1 MNLGRAK
8 LILIIAFAGLN
19 IFLAYH
25 LFWPDFGRLT
35 RMAVTA
41 EDLRATEAML
51 NEKNYFL
58 ETSPDRTIRTGYFL
72 TVSRSLE
79 FQRQVLL
86 RMLQEGAEFSHS
98 DEGTNYQKDEKT
110 AVIQSTGLIRVLYTP
125 PQELA
130 DTSDDLDDREA
141 RVLAEKFLIE
151 EHLMPKGAV
160 FDYVENISPGTRVL
174 HYYQVVDG
182 VAIFTGQLKVIIEDN
197 RIRSVEIYWVHPAE
211 DSPGREMEVISA
223 IEALSNLVRDLG
235 PSDEPQLVT
244 SITLGY
250 FSGEIDAE
258 KWEISPVWR
267 IVLQN
272 EQVYYINAFTGNLEQ
287 DSIIPDQLSKN
298 E

>member
-19 IFLAYH
+19 FFLAYH

-35 RMAVTA
+35 RMTVTV
-41 EDLRATEAML
+41 EDLRVSETML

-58 ETSPDRTIRTGYFL
+58 ETSLDRSIRTGSFL

-98 DEGTNYQKDEKT
+98 DEGTFYQKDEKIV
-110 AVIQSTGLIRVLYTP
+110 VIQSTGLIRVIYTP
-125 PQELA
+125 PHELA
-130 DTSDDLDDREA
+130 DASDDLDDREVRA
-141 RVLAEKFLIE
+141 LAENFLIE
-151 EHLMPKGAV
+151 ESLMPTGAM
-160 FDYVENISPGTRVL
+160 FDYVENINPGARIL
-174 HYYQVVDG
+174 YYYQLIDD
-182 VAIFTGQLKVIIEDN
+182 VAIFTGQLKVIIEGN
-197 RIRSVEIYWVHPAE
+197 KIRSVEIYWVHPAE

-223 IEALSNLVRDLG
+223 IEALANLVRDLG
-235 PSDEPQLVT
+235 PSDEPQLIT

-267 IVLQN
+267 IILQN

-287 DSIIPDQLSKN
+287 DSIIPDQLS
-298 E
+298 

>member
-8 LILIIAFAGLN
+8 LILIIAFTGLN
-19 IFLAYH
+19 LFLAYH

-35 RMAVTA
+35 RMAFTA
-41 EDLRATEAML
+41 EDLHATEAVL
-51 NEKNYFL
+51 KEKNYYL
-58 ETSPDRTIRTGYFL
+58 ETSLDRTIRTGSFL

-98 DEGTNYQKDEKT
+98 DEGTFYQKDEKT

-130 DTSDDLDDREA
+130 GTADVLDDREV
-141 RVLAEKFLIE
+141 RVLTENFLLN
-151 EHLMPKGAV
+151 EHLMPNGAV
-160 FDYVENISPGTRVL
+160 FDYMENIGPGDRIL
-174 HYYQVVDG
+174 HYYQIIDD
-182 VAIFTGQLKVIIEDN
+182 VAIFTGQLKVIIVEN
-197 RIRSVEIYWVHPAE
+197 RVRSVEIYWVDPAE
-211 DSPGREMEVISA
+211 DNPGREMEVISA

-235 PSDEPQLVT
+235 PSDEPQSIT

-267 IVLQN
+267 IMIQN

-287 DSIIPDQLSKN
+287 DTIIPDQLS
-298 E
+298 

>member
-8 LILIIAFAGLN
+8 LILIIAFTGLN
-19 IFLAYH
+19 LFLAYH

-41 EDLRATEAML
+41 EELRATEVML
-51 NEKNYFL
+51 NEKNYYL
-58 ETSPDRTIRTGYFL
+58 ETSPDRSIRTGAFL

-98 DEGTNYQKDEKT
+98 DEGTFYQKDEKT
-110 AVIQSTGLIRVLYTP
+110 AVIQTTGLIRVIYTP
-125 PQELA
+125 PHELA
-130 DTSDDLDDREA
+130 GRSDELDDRE
-141 RVLAEKFLIE
+141 VKSYAENFLIK
-151 EHLMPKGAV
+151 EHLMPAGAV
-160 FDYVENISPGTRVL
+160 FDYVENISSGARVL
-174 HYYQVVDG
+174 HYYQVIDD

-197 RIRSVEIYWVHPAE
+197 RIRSVEIYWVHPVE

-223 IEALSNLVRDLG
+223 VEALSNLVRDLG
-235 PSDEPQLVT
+235 PSDEPQLIT

-250 FSGEIDAE
+250 FSGEIVAE

-267 IVLQN
+267 IVLQDD
-272 EQVYYINAFTGNLEQ
+272 QVYYINAFTGNLEQ
-287 DSIIPDQLSKN
+287 DSIIPDQLS
-298 E
+298 

>member
-19 IFLAYH
+19 LFLAYH

-35 RMAVTA
+35 RMAFTA

-51 NEKNYFL
+51 NEKNYYL
-58 ETSPDRTIRTGYFL
+58 ETSLDRTIRTGSFL

-98 DEGTNYQKDEKT
+98 DVGTFYQKDEKI

-125 PQELA
+125 PYELA
-130 DTSDDLDDREA
+130 GTSDDLDDRA
-141 RVLAEKFLIE
+141 VRVLAENFLIE
-151 EHLMPKGAV
+151 ESLMPEGAV
-160 FDYVENISPGTRVL
+160 FDYVQHINPDARIL
-174 HYYQVVDG
+174 HYYQSIDD
-182 VAIFTGQLKVIIEDN
+182 VAIFTGQLKVIIEGN
-197 RIRSVEIYWVHPAE
+197 KIRSVEIYWVHPAE

-223 IEALSNLVRDLG
+223 IEALANLVRDLG
-235 PSDEPQLVT
+235 PSDEAQLIT

-267 IVLQN
+267 IILQN

-287 DSIIPDQLSKN
+287 DSIIPDQLS
-298 E
+298 

>member
-8 LILIIAFAGLN
+8 LILIIAFTGLN
-19 IFLAYH
+19 LFLAYH

-41 EDLRATEAML
+41 EDMRAIEAML
-51 NEKNYFL
+51 NEKNYYL
-58 ETSPDRTIRTGYFL
+58 EASPDRTIRTGSFL

-79 FQRQVLL
+79 FRRQVLL

-98 DEGTNYQKDEKT
+98 DEGTYYQKDEKT

-125 PQELA
+125 PHELA
-130 DTSDDLDDREA
+130 GTSDVLDDREI
-141 RVLAEKFLIE
+141 RTLAENFLIE
-151 EHLMPKGAV
+151 EYLMPAGAV
-160 FDYVENISPGTRVL
+160 FDSVENISPGARIL
-174 HYYQVVDG
+174 HYYQVIDG

-197 RIRSVEIYWVHPAE
+197 RVRSLEIYWVQPAE

-235 PSDEPQLVT
+235 PSDDPQLIT
-244 SITLGY
+244 SVTLGY

-287 DSIIPDQLSKN
+287 DSIIPDQLS
-298 E
+298 

>member
-19 IFLAYH
+19 LFLAYH

-35 RMAVTA
+35 RMAATA
-41 EDLRATEAML
+41 EELRATEAIL
-51 NEKNYFL
+51 NEKNYYL
-58 ETSPDRTIRTGYFL
+58 ETSLDRTVRTGSFL

-98 DEGTNYQKDEKT
+98 DEGTYYQKDEKT
-110 AVIQSTGLIRVLYTP
+110 AFIRSNGLIKVIYTP
-125 PQELA
+125 PHELA
-130 DTSDDLDDREA
+130 GISDSLDDREVRA
-141 RVLAEKFLIE
+141 LVEKFLLE
-151 EHLMPKGAV
+151 ENLMPTGAV
-160 FDYVENISPGTRVL
+160 FDYVENISPGARVL
-174 HYYQVVDG
+174 HYYQLIDE
-182 VAIFTGQLKVIIEDN
+182 VAIFTGQLKVIIEGN
-197 RIRSVEIYWVHPAE
+197 RIRSVEIYWVHPVE
-211 DSPGREMEVISA
+211 DNPGREMEVLSA

-235 PSDEPQLVT
+235 PSDEPQLIT

-267 IVLQN
+267 IVMQN

-287 DSIIPDQLSKN
+287 DSMIPDQLSKI